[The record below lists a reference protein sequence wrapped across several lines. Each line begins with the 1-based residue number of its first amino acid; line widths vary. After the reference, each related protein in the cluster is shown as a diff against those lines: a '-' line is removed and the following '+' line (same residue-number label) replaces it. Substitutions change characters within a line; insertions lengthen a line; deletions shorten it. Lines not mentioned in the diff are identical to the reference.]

1 MLDARDMAPSVGLA
15 RAGGNMRARPREPPR
30 FPSRQD
36 SAVHRT
42 RHLPVA
48 ILNALL
54 GAVVLSAALGLIGYL
69 WARPTEKTELA
80 QWFMASTSLVTV
92 IAAAAAAYFAYRAFV
107 LESQRERA
115 RLEGEV
121 RAQASLVA
129 GWRCEGWTGVVLA
142 TGRAQFERGT
152 EVHGIQD
159 VRYLIRNAS
168 SLPITN
174 VLVRARIFLTL
185 PVGGDVIFELPPRHH
200 DLIPPSGEPVQLMTD
215 GRGKS
220 AGSILGYVGEFEL
233 PRVELDL
240 EFTDASGL
248 RWRRWADGRL
258 EVVRGAGLARAGR

>member
-1 MLDARDMAPSVGLA
+1 MERLR
-15 RAGGNMRARPREPPR
+15 R
-30 FPSRQD
+30 
-36 SAVHRT
+36 
-42 RHLPVA
+42 LPVA
-48 ILNALL
+48 ILVALL
-54 GAVVLSAALGLIGYL
+54 GALVISAALGLIGYA
-69 WARPTEKTELA
+69 WARPTEQTELA

-107 LESQRERA
+107 LEFHRERA

-129 GWRCEGWTGVVLA
+129 GWRCEGWNGVVLA
-142 TGRAQFERGT
+142 TGRAHFERGT

-174 VLVRARIFLTL
+174 VLVWARIFLTL
-185 PVGGDVIFELPPRHH
+185 PVGGEVIFELPSRHH
-200 DLIPPSGEPVQLMTD
+200 DLIPPSSEPVQLMTD
-215 GRGKS
+215 GQGKS
-220 AGSILGYVGEFEL
+220 AGSVLGYVGEFDL

-258 EVVRGAGLARAGR
+258 EVVTGGGTARPGH